1 LNCSSNSLSNCI
13 GSGFCVVDRSLKSDA
28 RLVVDELFAVALAG
42 EKVTSRYAQLL
53 NSIKL
58 LSDEEPAKPLF
69 AMNEENE
76 AVELFK
82 LLRDWSTRLTALS
95 ATLVTVS
102 TRFKEVLVELEEGVE
117 LDAFDVEADDVNA
130 DGRRKSL
137 NVRFVSFLDENLF
150 KLECSF
156 HI

>member
-1 LNCSSNSLSNCI
+1 
-13 GSGFCVVDRSLKSDA
+13 
-28 RLVVDELFAVALAG
+28 VVDELFVVAFAFAG
-42 EKVTSRYAQLL
+42 EKVTNRYAQLL

-58 LSDEEPAKPLF
+58 LSDEEAVKPLF

-102 TRFKEVLVELEEGVE
+102 TRFKEVLVELDDGVE
-117 LDAFDVEADDVNA
+117 LDAFDDEADVVNA